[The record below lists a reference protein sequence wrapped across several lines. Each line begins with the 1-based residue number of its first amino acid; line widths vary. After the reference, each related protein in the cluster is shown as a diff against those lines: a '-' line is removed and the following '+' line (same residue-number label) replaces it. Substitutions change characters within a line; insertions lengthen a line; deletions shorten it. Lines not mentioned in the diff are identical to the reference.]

1 MTAHVC
7 AVLVGEQRMPTPH
20 PSVGA
25 SIQQSPLLERDDQLA
40 ALAAHLAAVLGGGGR
55 MVFIGGEAGVG
66 KSALA
71 KRFASD
77 HAHTARLLTGMCDP
91 LYTPRPLGPLLDIA
105 PALGD
110 RFQTLVEG
118 GGRAYEIATALIGA
132 LAHER
137 PTIVLFEDVHW
148 ADEAT
153 LDALRFLARRIESVP
168 ALILI
173 TYRDDL
179 ERIHPLRILLGEV
192 PPEPS
197 IARMRLAPLSQEAV
211 AMLAAPNGVDA
222 RELFHQTAGNP
233 FFVTEALAADD
244 VVIPPTV
251 RDAVLARVARLA
263 PGALALLE
271 AVAIVPLQVEF
282 WLLDALAGAELAHL
296 DACLETCLDA
306 GMLAAS
312 DGAVRFRHE
321 LARLAIAEA
330 ISPIRR
336 ATLHVR
342 ALHALEQPPT
352 GEPDLARI
360 VHHAEAA
367 ADHAAIVRYA
377 PAAADRAASLGAHR
391 EAAAYYALA
400 LQRADDV
407 PPLERAQLYMRHAH
421 EAFLNDYFPATTIS
435 GRRAIESFRAAA
447 EPEWEGHAMRELSAH
462 LRCIGL
468 VEQAQEVGEQAVR
481 LLERM
486 TPGREL
492 AMAYANLAC
501 LGLNADDAAIVAPFA
516 QRAYALAGDLGDVET
531 QLHALNTLG
540 TMRLLLGEDE
550 GLEHVQTSLD
560 LALAA
565 GMEEHVGRAYLNIG
579 WALTRTRSYAHYDRY
594 FKAGRD
600 FCAEHGLILW
610 IHYMLAYAARWA
622 LDQGRLAEAI
632 DLAQQVIGNPRT
644 NLPRIPPLVA
654 LALIRARRGDP
665 EVWPLLDEALA
676 LAEPTGELQHIA
688 PVAAARAEVA
698 WLEGR
703 PDAVCAETEAALA
716 MAVRNRAP
724 WLVGELACWRWRAG
738 IATPAEGAAE
748 PYALEMAGDWQAAAR
763 LWEQRGCPYEAAL
776 AQAEANDEAALRDAL
791 ATLQRLGAQT
801 TARIVTRKLRRL
813 GAHDLPRGP
822 RASTQANDALL
833 TARER
838 EVLALICQGLRNA
851 DIASRLYLAPK
862 TVEHHISAI
871 LAKLQARTR
880 AEAVAVAHAR
890 GLVPADALL

>member
-1 MTAHVC
+1 
-7 AVLVGEQRMPTPH
+7 MPTPH
-20 PSVGA
+20 ASAGA
-25 SIQQSPLLERDDQLA
+25 IIQQSPLLERDDQLV
-40 ALAAHLAAVLGGGGR
+40 ALAAHLAAVLGGGGGR

-71 KRFASD
+71 RRFASD
-77 HAHTARLLTGMCDP
+77 HVSDARLLTGMCDP

-110 RFQTLVEG
+110 RFQALVEG
-118 GGRAYEIATALIGA
+118 GGRAYEIAMALIGA

-137 PTIVLFEDVHW
+137 PTILLFEDVHW

-153 LDALRFLARRIESVP
+153 LDVLRFLARRIESVP
-168 ALILI
+168 ALILM

-179 ERIHPLRILLGEV
+179 ERIHPLRILLGEL
-192 PPEPS
+192 PPGPS
-197 IARMRLAPLSQEAV
+197 IARMRPAPLSQEAV
-211 AMLAAPNGVDA
+211 ATLAEPDGVDA
-222 RELFHQTAGNP
+222 GELFHRTAGNP
-233 FFVTEALAADD
+233 FFVTEALAAGD

-263 PGALALLE
+263 RLAPAALALLE

-296 DACLETCLDA
+296 DACLDTCLDA

-321 LARLAIAEA
+321 LARLAIADA

-336 ATLHVR
+336 ATLHRR
-342 ALHALEQPPT
+342 ALHALEQPPA

-360 VHHAEAA
+360 IHHAEAA
-367 ADHAAIVRYA
+367 ADRAAILRYA
-377 PAAADRAASLGAHR
+377 PAAAALAASLGAHR
-391 EAAAYYALA
+391 EAAAYYTLA
-400 LQRADDV
+400 LQGADDL
-407 PPLERAQLYMRHAH
+407 PPLERGQLSMRHAH
-421 EAFLNDYFPATTIS
+421 EAFLNDHFPITTIS
-435 GRRAIESFRAAA
+435 GRRAIESFHAAG
-447 EPEWEGHAMRELSAH
+447 EREWEGQAMRELSSH

-468 VEQAQEVGEQAVR
+468 VEQAQEMGEQAVK
-481 LLERM
+481 LLEQM

-501 LGLNADDAAIVAPFA
+501 LGLNADDAAAVVPFA
-516 QRAYALAGDLGDVET
+516 QRAYALASDLGDVET

-550 GLEHVQTSLD
+550 GLENVQASLE

-565 GMEEHVGRAYLNIG
+565 GLEEHVGRAYLNIE
-579 WALTRTRSYAHYDRY
+579 WALTRTRSYAQFERY
-594 FKAGRD
+594 FAAGRAY
-600 FCAEHGLILW
+600 CAEHGLILW
-610 IHYMLAYAARWA
+610 IHYVLAYAARWA
-622 LDQGRLAEAI
+622 LDQGRLSEAI
-632 DLAQQVIGNPRT
+632 ELAQQVIGDPRT
-644 NLPRIPPLVA
+644 SLPHIPPLVA

-676 LAEPTGELQHIA
+676 LAEPTGELQNIA

-703 PDAVCAETEAALA
+703 PDAVRAETEAALA

-748 PYALEMAGDWQAAAR
+748 PYAREMAGDWQAAAR
-763 LWEQRGCPYEAAL
+763 LWEQRGCSYEAAL
-776 AQAEANDEAALRDAL
+776 ARAEANDEAALRDAL

-822 RASTQANDALL
+822 RASTQASDALL

-871 LAKLQARTR
+871 LAKLQARSR

-890 GLVPADALL
+890 GLIPADARL

>member
-1 MTAHVC
+1 
-7 AVLVGEQRMPTPH
+7 MPTPH
-20 PSVGA
+20 ASAGGA
-25 SIQQSPLLERDDQLA
+25 IQQSPLLERDEQLA
-40 ALAAHLAAVLGGGGR
+40 MLAAHLAAVLDGGGR
-55 MVFIGGEAGVG
+55 MVFVGGEAGVG

-71 KRFASD
+71 RRFASD
-77 HAHTARLLTGMCDP
+77 HASEARLLIGMCDP
-91 LYTPRPLGPLLDIA
+91 LYTPRPLGPLADIA
-105 PALGD
+105 PALGG
-110 RFQTLVEG
+110 RFQALVEG

-132 LAHER
+132 LARER
-137 PTIVLFEDVHW
+137 PTIMLFEDVHW

-153 LDALRFLARRIESVP
+153 LDVLRFLARRIESLP

-179 ERIHPLRILLGEV
+179 ERIHPLRILLGEL
-192 PPEPS
+192 PPGPS
-197 IARMRLAPLSQEAV
+197 IARMRPAPLSQEAV
-211 AMLAAPNGVDA
+211 ATLAAPNGMDA
-222 RELFHQTAGNP
+222 RELFHRTAGNP
-233 FFVTEALAADD
+233 FFVTEALAAGD

-251 RDAVLARVARLA
+251 RDAVLARVARLPPA
-263 PGALALLE
+263 ALAMLE

-282 WLLDALAGAELAHL
+282 WLLDALASAELAHL
-296 DACLETCLDA
+296 DACLKMCVDA

-330 ISPIRR
+330 TSPIRR
-336 ATLHVR
+336 TALHRR
-342 ALHALEQPPT
+342 ALHTLEHPSA

-367 ADHAAIVRYA
+367 ADRAAIVRYA
-377 PAAADRAASLGAHR
+377 PAAAARAASLGAHR

-400 LQRADDV
+400 LQWDDDL
-407 PPLERAQLYMRHAH
+407 PPLERGQLYMRHAH
-421 EAFLNDYFPATTIS
+421 EAFLNDQFPATTIS
-435 GRRAIESFRAAA
+435 GRRAIESFQAAA
-447 EPEWEGHAMRELSAH
+447 DPEWEGRATRELSSH

-468 VEQAQEVGEQAVR
+468 AEQAQESGEQAVR
-481 LLERM
+481 LLERI

-492 AMAYANLAC
+492 AMAYANIAC
-501 LGLNADDAAIVAPFA
+501 LGLNADDAAVVVPFA
-516 QRAYALAGDLGDVET
+516 QRAYALASDVGDVET

-540 TMRLLLGEDE
+540 TMRLLLGEEE
-550 GLEHVQTSLD
+550 GLENLQASLD
-560 LALAA
+560 LALVAD
-565 GMEEHVGRAYLNIG
+565 MEEHVGRVYLNTG
-579 WALTRTRSYAHYDRY
+579 WALTRTRSYAHFDRY
-594 FKAGRD
+594 FTAGRD
-600 FCAEHGLILW
+600 YCVEHGLTLW
-610 IHYMLAYAARWA
+610 IHYLLAYAARWA
-622 LDQGRLAEAI
+622 LDQGRLTEAI
-632 DLAQQVIGNPRT
+632 ELAQQVIGDPRT
-644 NLPRIPPLVA
+644 SLPRIPPLVA

-665 EVWPLLDEALA
+665 DVWPLLDEAQA
-676 LAEPTGELQHIA
+676 LAEPTGELQNIA

-703 PDAVCAETEAALA
+703 SDVVRAETEAALA

-738 IATPAEGAAE
+738 IVTSAEGAAE
-748 PYALEMAGDWQAAAR
+748 PYAREMAGEWQAAAR
-763 LWEQRGCPYEAAL
+763 LWEQRGCPYEVAL
-776 AQAEANDEAALRDAL
+776 AQAESNDEAALREAL
-791 ATLQRLGAQT
+791 ASLQRLGAQA

-871 LAKLQARTR
+871 LAKLQARSR

-890 GLVPADALL
+890 GLVSADARL